1 MFTASPIFSTL
12 TGGYDSNVVILD
24 HASEKVNCCFPLS
37 FSILCTGGGTCVGE
51 GHSAPVKAAKWLK
64 TGIIDDCRTIYYIRF
79 IHICWCVYVSHE
91 DCEEM
96 KWLFVS
102 GSQDQNVHIWR
113 YNRQEE
119 EEEEEDA
126 TVSLLH
132 CCKGHA
138 RSVEA
143 LAVNPDRTKVSVIII

>member
-1 MFTASPIFSTL
+1 MCL
-12 TGGYDSNVVILD
+12 
-24 HASEKVNCCFPLS
+24 H
-37 FSILCTGGGTCVGE
+37 
-51 GHSAPVKAAKWLK
+51 
-64 TGIIDDCRTIYYIRF
+64 
-79 IHICWCVYVSHE
+79 VYVSHK

-119 EEEEEDA
+119 EEEEDV

-143 LAVNPDRTKVSVIII
+143 LAVNPDRTKVSVINNNSQWSAINEAYHFLLVCV